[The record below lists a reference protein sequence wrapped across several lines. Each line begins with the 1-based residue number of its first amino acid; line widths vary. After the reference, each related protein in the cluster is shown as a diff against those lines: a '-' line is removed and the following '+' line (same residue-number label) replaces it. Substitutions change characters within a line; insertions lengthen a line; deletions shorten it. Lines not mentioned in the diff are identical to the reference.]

1 MSRQS
6 RRSSK
11 PLRRD
16 QGNRQEQKRF
26 LIYCE
31 GKVTERLYL
40 GALRRELRIPGVQFG
55 AVHGEPLGLV
65 KAAIAHKERAPRS
78 AADKCTPYDEVWC
91 VLDVEAP
98 SPHPSLDRAL
108 SLADRQ
114 GVRCAISNPCFEL
127 WLILHVQDERR
138 RLDTD
143 EACKILER
151 HGGCSYTRDGKSF
164 RPESLMGNYE
174 VARKRAQRLAEAH
187 GERRRP
193 ADCNPFTSVWELVD
207 AIRTTVVES

>member
-1 MSRQS
+1 MSRRS

-11 PLRRD
+11 PLVRD

-31 GKVTERLYL
+31 GRVTERIYL
-40 GALRRELRIPGVQFG
+40 STLRRELRIPGVQFG
-55 AVHGEPLGLV
+55 TVFGEPLGLV
-65 KAAIAHKERAPRS
+65 KAAISHKERAPRS

-98 SPHPSLDRAL
+98 SPHPSLERAL
-108 SLADRQ
+108 SLAAQQ

-127 WLILHVQDERR
+127 WLILHVQNERR
-138 RLDTD
+138 PLTTD
-143 EACKILER
+143 EACRILER

-164 RPESLMGNYE
+164 RPEALMDNHE
-174 VARKRAQRLAEAH
+174 VARKRAQVLAEAH
-187 GERRRP
+187 GEGRRP

-207 AIRTTVVES
+207 AMRATVVEP